1 MPNASIFLEPVG
13 PVLFTGP
20 VHFTGPNG
28 QNWVFSSPW
37 KFEPQKWPKEGHLTF
52 FWLFD
57 NQFCFILVPKVYF
70 IYKWRHHLIIMT
82 SQWRYNVTWTLRYLL
97 KRSFN
102 LNFRPICTSPT
113 SAILDQSGSSSSLGI
128 ILRIGYYVMTYY
140 VSYYYDH
147 VTSSWLDNCKYLK
160 AWIFMIFIFDPVMW
174 LYIWQGVTYI
184 WLTIMSHWSLD
195 MTCLWLIMSHILL

>member
-1 MPNASIFLEPVG
+1 MPNASIFLEPVRSKWSGPTG
-13 PVLFTGP
+13 PVL
-20 VHFTGPNG
+20 FTGPNG
-28 QNWVFSSPW
+28 QNWVPIFSSPW
-37 KFEPQKWPKEGHLTF
+37 KFEPQKWPKEGHLSF

-82 SQWRYNVTWTLRYLL
+82 SQLRYNVTWTLRYLL

-102 LNFRPICTSPT
+102 LNFGRFVPLLLLQFWTNQVHPPLSV
-113 SAILDQSGSSSSLGI
+113 
-128 ILRIGYYVMTYY
+128 LRIGYY

-195 MTCLWLIMSHILL
+195 MTCLWLIMTHILL

>member
-1 MPNASIFLEPVG
+1 MMSSLTLYPQAIIFKCIKYAKCFYFSRTGRTG
-13 PVLFTGP
+13 PVPFTGP

-82 SQWRYNVTWTLRYLL
+82 SQWRYYVTWTLRYLL

-147 VTSSWLDNCKYLK
+147 VTSSW
-160 AWIFMIFIFDPVMW
+160 
-174 LYIWQGVTYI
+174 
-184 WLTIMSHWSLD
+184 
-195 MTCLWLIMSHILL
+195 

>member
-1 MPNASIFLEPVG
+1 MPNASIFLEPV
-13 PVLFTGP
+13 LLTGP
-20 VHFTGPNG
+20 HG
-28 QNWVFSSPW
+28 QNWVSIFFFSL
-37 KFEPQKWPKEGHLTF
+37 KFEPQKWPKEGRMTF

-128 ILRIGYYVMTYY
+128 ILRIGYYVTVITY
-140 VSYYYDH
+140 H
-147 VTSSWLDNCKYLK
+147 IT
-160 AWIFMIFIFDPVMW
+160 
-174 LYIWQGVTYI
+174 
-184 WLTIMSHWSLD
+184 TIM
-195 MTCLWLIMSHILL
+195 LLHRDWTTVNT